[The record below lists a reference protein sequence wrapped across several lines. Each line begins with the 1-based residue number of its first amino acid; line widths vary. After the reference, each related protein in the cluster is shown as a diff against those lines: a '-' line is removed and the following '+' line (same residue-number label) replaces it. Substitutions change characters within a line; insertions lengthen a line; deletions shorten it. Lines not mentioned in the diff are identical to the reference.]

1 MSNRRLEDTD
11 PAFLN
16 NPEGALERLGFERAD
31 QGG

>member
-1 MSNRRLEDTD
+1 MSNRRLEDAD

-16 NPEGALERLGFERAD
+16 NPEGTLERLGFERAE